1 MKTLHSGNWLKLGAI
16 ALIVLGAFSCS
27 KDNDHTPQVAGLM
40 AFNLASDQPLVA
52 IALSGN
58 RLATPL
64 PYTNYTGTYLA
75 IYPGTRSVTSFD
87 ANAGSTLA
95 TDSATF
101 TSGKYYS
108 VFVTGRNGN
117 YRDIIIADGLDTL
130 RGTAGLSYIRYV
142 NAITDS
148 AHPAVMIGIGD
159 SAIVNQP
166 AAYGE
171 VSPFRA
177 VPAGDVLI
185 SVSDAGGISSSRTI
199 TTAAQ
204 KIYTVLLLGNPA
216 SGQTGADSVQIRYVE
231 NGALTEDTSEMS
243 AEKVD

>member
-1 MKTLHSGNWLKLGAI
+1 MKTLHFGNWLKLSVI
-16 ALIVLGAFSCS
+16 ALLALGLFSCS
-27 KDNDHTPQVAGLM
+27 KDDDHNPQVAGLM

-108 VFVTGRNGN
+108 LFVTGMHGN

-142 NAITDS
+142 NAIADS
-148 AHPAVMIGIGD
+148 SHPVVSIATGD
-159 SAIVNQP
+159 SAILDQP
-166 AAYGE
+166 AVYGE

-177 VPAGDVLI
+177 VPAGDILI
-185 SVSDAGGISSSRTI
+185 SLSDGGGISSSRTI
-199 TTAAQ
+199 TTTAQ

-216 SGQTGADSVQIRYVE
+216 SGQTGADSIQIRYVE
-231 NGALTEDTSEMS
+231 NGALTEDTSQMS
-243 AEKVD
+243 AEKID